1 MSILI
6 KLGHVDGIE
15 YMDENMT
22 MKINLIIL
30 HKFITWMSV
39 MNLMEAMKLTLL
51 MELEKSLNMVTLMK
65 MQHLVDNMK
74 DSNEMDEIDNTIG
87 H

>member
-1 MSILI
+1 MQ
-6 KLGHVDGIE
+6 
-15 YMDENMT
+15 
-22 MKINLIIL
+22 
-30 HKFITWMSV
+30 
-39 MNLMEAMKLTLL
+39 
-51 MELEKSLNMVTLMK
+51 LEKSLNMVTLLK

>member
-1 MSILI
+1 
-6 KLGHVDGIE
+6 
-15 YMDENMT
+15 
-22 MKINLIIL
+22 
-30 HKFITWMSV
+30 
-39 MNLMEAMKLTLL
+39 LMEAMKLTLL

>member
-1 MSILI
+1 
-6 KLGHVDGIE
+6 
-15 YMDENMT
+15 MDENMT
-22 MKINLIIL
+22 MTINLIIL
-30 HKFITWMSV
+30 HKFITWMKTHPSCV

-51 MELEKSLNMVTLMK
+51 MQLEKSLNMVTLLK
-65 MQHLVDNMK
+65 MQHLVNNMK